1 MEQASA
7 PAAARSASQAQ
18 TRKSG
23 SGIGAKLIGGLGAI
37 VTVATVAAFM
47 MSSSPQPANE
57 VALQAATTSAAISSP
72 APVSVPAP
80 VTTAAVTPPPALAA
94 APAQAAPKECQLIKT
109 RRFFVTGEGSVRV
122 RADSYV
128 SPSISLSN
136 TPQLVELP
144 MLRPSEG
151 EVKQHIVVEGKAPF
165 VILTT
170 DFDFTQGLQVD
181 GKSDFDIWWGTP
193 LKNC

>member
-7 PAAARSASQAQ
+7 PAAARSASQTQ

-23 SGIGAKLIGGLGAI
+23 SGMGAKLIGGLGAV

-47 MSSSPQPANE
+47 MSSSPQPASE
-57 VALQAATTSAAISSP
+57 AALQAATTSPAISSP

-80 VTTAAVTPPPALAA
+80 VTTAAVTPPPALAT
-94 APAQAAPKECQLIKT
+94 APAEAAQKECKLIKT

-122 RADSYV
+122 RADNYV